1 MIDCQQIELL
11 SPARDKRIAIEAIT
25 HGADA
30 VYMGASHHGARAL
43 AANSVADVAD
53 VVDYAHRFG
62 ARVYVTVNTLVYDS
76 EIADVERLI
85 ADLYRIGVD
94 ALIVQDMGILRMNIP
109 PIARHASTQ
118 CDIRTV
124 EKARFL
130 EAVGFSQLVLPREF
144 SLEEIKAVHDAVK
157 VPLEVFV
164 HGALCVSYSGDCQ
177 ASCLTNGRSANR
189 GECAQMCRL
198 PYDLI
203 DEKGNVIARSKH
215 FLSLRDLNRSESIS
229 ALIDAGARSFKIEGR
244 LKDIDYVKN
253 VTAHYRRAIDKVI
266 EASGGMYCRSSY
278 GTSECSFTPQLDKSF
293 NRGFT
298 TYFTFGTER
307 ATKMASLAT
316 PKFVGEKIGKV
327 IECKGNRITIS
338 AECRLNNGDGLGY
351 FDAEGPLAGFR
362 VNRVEGNVVFAAENV
377 AIPKATVL
385 YRNNDKEWNDL
396 MQSSSAVRKIHVT
409 ATLRR
414 VGDDRVCL
422 SLADNDGHSISHCVA
437 VEPIVAKTPQE
448 DARRRVLTKT
458 GDTVY
463 SVDEV
468 DDRCSDL
475 FIPASVLSTIR
486 RDAFALLDSQ
496 IRITHPIQ
504 LRRTEDS
511 DTKHVA
517 PELTYH
523 DNVANHLAEEFYRS
537 HGVEKIAPAAE
548 VVPPKGDA
556 VVMTTRYCLRRELG
570 CCRKEASGDRLP
582 QKLYLRHGTTTFEL
596 EFDCRNCQMRVKT
609 HKG

>member
-11 SPARDKRIAIEAIT
+11 SPARDKRIAIAAIT
-25 HGADA
+25 HGTDA
-30 VYMGASHHGARAL
+30 VYMGASHHGARAS
-43 AANSVADVAD
+43 AANSVADVAE
-53 VVDYAHRFG
+53 VVDFAHRFG
-62 ARVYVTVNTLVYDS
+62 AKVYVTVNTLVYDS

-85 ADLYRIGVD
+85 ADLYKIGVD

-109 PIARHASTQ
+109 PISLHASTQ

-130 EAVGFSQLVLPREF
+130 EAVGFSQLVMPREF
-144 SLEEIKAVHDAVK
+144 SLDEIRAVHSAVK

-203 DEKGNVIARSKH
+203 DAEGNVIRRSQH
-215 FLSLRDLNRSESIS
+215 FLSLRDLNRSESIAS
-229 ALIDAGARSFKIEGR
+229 LIDAGARSFKIEGR

-253 VTAHYRRAIDKVI
+253 VTAYYRRAIDKVI
-266 EASGGMYCRSSY
+266 EASGGQYGRSSF
-278 GTSECSFTPQLDKSF
+278 GVSEFSFTPQLEKSF

-298 TYFTFGTER
+298 TYFTFGTEH
-307 ATKMASLAT
+307 ASQMASLAT

-327 IECKGNRITIS
+327 IECKGNRLTIS
-338 AECRLNNGDGLGY
+338 SECRLNNGDGLGY
-351 FDAEGPLAGFR
+351 FDADGRLTGFR
-362 VNRVEGNVVFAAENV
+362 VNRVDGNVVYAAENV
-377 AIPKATVL
+377 AIPKATTL
-385 YRNNDKEWNDL
+385 YRNNDKGWNDL
-396 MQSSSAVRKIHVT
+396 MQSSSAVRKIHVK
-409 ATLRR
+409 AILRR
-414 VGDDRVCL
+414 VGSDRVCL
-422 SLADNDGHSISHCVA
+422 SLADNDGHSISHCVDI
-437 VEPIVAKTPQE
+437 EPIVAKSPQE

-468 DDRCSDL
+468 DDSCGDL
-475 FIPASVLSTIR
+475 FIPASALSAIR

-496 IRITHPIQ
+496 IRITHNVE
-504 LRRTEDS
+504 LRRTED
-511 DTKHVA
+511 TGIKYVTT
-517 PELTYH
+517 ELTYH

-537 HGVEKIAPAAE
+537 HGVEKIVPAAE
-548 VVPPKGDA
+548 VMPPKGDA

-570 CCRKEASGDRLP
+570 CCRKEANGNRLP
-582 QKLYLRHGTTTFEL
+582 QQLYLRHGATTFAL
-596 EFDCRNCQMRVKT
+596 EFDCQNCRMRVKT
-609 HKG
+609 HKR